1 MFEPYH
7 LNRHIVYSSDILDA
21 ESIMLLHSS
30 RIYVCTDLKHHAL
43 LPQTPSTMTYFAS
56 KSKEPVNII
65 YLYILALFVLQKS
78 MDYFCLIEFID
89 IKKFNSLTIDYQII
103 K

>member
-43 LPQTPSTMTYFAS
+43 LP
-56 KSKEPVNII
+56 
-65 YLYILALFVLQKS
+65 
-78 MDYFCLIEFID
+78 
-89 IKKFNSLTIDYQII
+89 
-103 K
+103 